1 MKNITRD
8 LTATYK
14 VNSATGDAKHQTS
27 LVSELTGGC
36 SRYVLRWGWDRRAVD
51 GAIEWRCSGWQH
63 CLLVVHSLELRELL

>member
-8 LTATYK
+8 LPATYK

-36 SRYVLRWGWDRRAVD
+36 SRCAAVGLRQARGRWGDR
-51 GAIEWRCSGWQH
+51 GALFRLATLFTGGALS
-63 CLLVVHSLELRELL
+63 